1 MFDTP
6 LNLNFEGVCRGT
18 PLKVIRTERTMKT
31 LKVTLAALSLLGA
44 CTLNATPL
52 VVNAEAVGQSS
63 LRFLEQLDDQMPGFV
78 RGLSYQ
84 KPTEF
89 NALQM
94 AVMLNQSANIEKKLD
109 VLIAEMR
116 ETNRLLNAKK

>member
-1 MFDTP
+1 MRIIKGI
-6 LNLNFEGVCRGT
+6 L
-18 PLKVIRTERTMKT
+18 I
-31 LKVTLAALSLLGA
+31 VTSLFGA
-44 CTLNATPL
+44 CALNATPL
-52 VVNAEAVGQSS
+52 TVNSGAVGKSS
-63 LRFLEQLDDQMPGFV
+63 LQFLEQIDEQMPGFV

-116 ETNRLLNAKK
+116 ETNRLLKAKK

>member
-1 MFDTP
+1 
-6 LNLNFEGVCRGT
+6 
-18 PLKVIRTERTMKT
+18 MKRVKSV
-31 LKVTLAALSLLGA
+31 LMAASLLGA
-44 CTLNATPL
+44 CALHATPL
-52 VVNAEAVGQSS
+52 AVNSNAVGKSS
-63 LRFLEQLDDQMPGFV
+63 LRFLEQIDNQMPGYV
-78 RGLSYQ
+78 RALSYQ

-116 ETNRLLNAKK
+116 ETNRLLKPTK

>member
-1 MFDTP
+1 MRIIKGFLITA
-6 LNLNFEGVCRGT
+6 N
-18 PLKVIRTERTMKT
+18 
-31 LKVTLAALSLLGA
+31 LLGA

-52 VVNAEAVGQSS
+52 AVNADAVGKSS
-63 LRFLEQLDDQMPGFV
+63 LRFLEQIDDQMPGFV

-84 KPTEF
+84 KPMEF

-116 ETNRLLNAKK
+116 ETNRLLKAKK

>member
-1 MFDTP
+1 MAGMKEKTM
-6 LNLNFEGVCRGT
+6 RTIKGT
-18 PLKVIRTERTMKT
+18 LI
-31 LKVTLAALSLLGA
+31 AASLLGA
-44 CTLNATPL
+44 CALNAAPL
-52 VVNAEAVGQSS
+52 AVNSDAVGKSS
-63 LRFLEQLDDQMPGFV
+63 LRFLEQIDDQMPGFV

-109 VLIAEMR
+109 ALIAEMR
-116 ETNRLLNAKK
+116 ETNRLLKAKK